1 MLERSKQFRERFQ
14 ETAQAAQTVETGH
27 EWLVQKGLGRWLFAL
42 ILGVGLAL
50 VGPYGTYVTMG
61 LPLRFAY
68 WIGLIMS
75 SFAIWWA
82 IELIVGRIFG
92 QRDVIFKQLTVIV
105 PFAAVNSLLLMGVHA
120 VINSVTGQAIPTS
133 WSSYFVSHIILS
145 TLVIAPLILL
155 TITLMTQVEA
165 RASGDT
171 IQFLTQALPPP
182 LRGQTPYA
190 LAAEGHYVRVHT
202 KLGEALVTM
211 RFEDALRALSG
222 VDGIQTHRSWWVA
235 RDEILEVKPVGSAF
249 EASLR
254 CGMRVPISRRRKT
267 LVARGLTHPGAA
279 SAY

>member
-1 MLERSKQFRERFQ
+1 MLERSKQFHERFQ
-14 ETAQAAQTVETGH
+14 ETARAAQTVETGRH
-27 EWLVQKGLGRWLFAL
+27 WLVQKGLGRWLFAL

-50 VGPYGTYVTMG
+50 IGPYGTFITMS
-61 LPLRFAY
+61 LPMRLAY
-68 WIGLIMS
+68 WVGLILG

-82 IELIVGRIFG
+82 IEVMIGRIFG
-92 QRDVIFKQLTVIV
+92 PRGVIFKQLTVIV
-105 PFAAVNSLLLMGVHA
+105 PFAAANSLLLTGLHIA
-120 VINSVTGQAIPTS
+120 INSATAQTIPTS
-133 WSSYFVSHIILS
+133 WSYYFVSHIALS

-155 TITLMTQVEA
+155 TIALLTQVEA

-171 IQFLTQALPPP
+171 IQFLTLALPPS

-202 KLGEALVTM
+202 KLGEALITM

-235 RDEILEVKPVGSAF
+235 REEILEVRPVGSAY

-254 CGMRVPISRRRKT
+254 CGMRVPISRRRKAMVT
-267 LVARGLTHPGAA
+267 RGLTDLHAA
-279 SAY
+279 SVF